1 MKLIDKIGMAIAPVV
16 SNRVLTPTSEVP
28 LMDLRTGEKRYIG
41 GREHADAYY
50 SNAFRACLLAKARPI
65 CSLPVDVYERLDG
78 VRRKADGAFSNALSD
93 LLRHNWNPYLTASEG
108 YRWAM
113 FRKDTV
119 GNAYI
124 RVEYDAAG
132 LPRALWPLAKDP
144 DVLMGADGPV
154 FRYGGDKFTGPGN
167 YLAHEVV
174 WVKSPVIDDDGLKGV
189 SLAKLAAREL
199 GLSIDLEEFYARL
212 LENGN
217 HFPGWLETDQSLDKE
232 KVSQL
237 REQLDDKRGI
247 VNAGTVRIFPY
258 GLKYR
263 QSQMT
268 MADMS
273 LVEQER
279 WILQQTCR
287 TLSVPPQEVFDLSN
301 ATYSNIEQGALN
313 FSSKTLVPECKA
325 LETAFSSI
333 LWNAGLSDMYIQ
345 FDLNGLLRGD
355 YKSRMEGYRVG
366 ILSGMFS
373 PNDCL
378 SFEDMAP
385 YEGGEVKFRPAAY
398 IPVDPETG
406 AELEGARRAADSA
419 QGTGGSGEEP
429 DGGDQ
434 SRPKE

>member
-28 LMDLRTGEKRYIG
+28 LIDLRTGEKHYVG

-78 VRRKADGAFSNALSD
+78 VRRKAGDAFSDALSG
-93 LLRHNWNPYLTASEG
+93 LLRHNWNPYLTAFEG
-108 YRWAM
+108 YRWTM

-124 RVEYDAAG
+124 RVEYDSAG

-144 DVLMGADGPV
+144 DVLMGGDGPV
-154 FRYGGDKFTGPGN
+154 FRYGGDKFTRPGN

-199 GLSIDLEEFYARL
+199 GLSIDLEEFYTRL

-217 HFPGWLETDQSLDKE
+217 HFPGWLETDQPLDKE
-232 KVSQL
+232 KVAQL
-237 REQLDDKRGI
+237 REQLDDKRG
-247 VNAGTVRIFPY
+247 VVHAGSVRIFPF

-378 SFEDMAP
+378 SFEDMPP

-406 AELEGARRAADSA
+406 AELEGARRASDSA

>member
-1 MKLIDKIGMAIAPVV
+1 MRFIDKVGAALAPMVT
-16 SNRVLTPTSEVP
+16 NRTLTPLGETP
-28 LMDLRTGEKRYIG
+28 MLNLATGERHYPD

-65 CSLPVDVYERLDG
+65 SSLPVDVYVREGG
-78 VRRKADGAFSNALSD
+78 VRRKADDEVSSALSTM
-93 LLRHNWNPYLTASEG
+93 LRHRWNPYLTASEG
-108 YRWAM
+108 YRWAI
-113 FRKDTV
+113 FRKDAK
-119 GNAYI
+119 GNAFI
-124 RVEYDAAG
+124 RVERDKRG
-132 LPRALWPLAKDP
+132 VPVALWPMARDP
-144 DVLMGADGPV
+144 EVAVTTSGPV
-154 FRYGGDKFTGPGN
+154 FSYMGDSFTPKGN

-174 WVKSPVIDDDGLKGV
+174 WIKSPVLDDDGVMGV

-199 GLSIDLEEFYARL
+199 GLSIDLEEFYTRL
-212 LENGN
+212 LNNSN
-217 HFPGWLETDQSLDKE
+217 HFPGWLETDQDLNKE
-232 KVSQL
+232 KVDQL
-237 REQLDDKRGI
+237 RQQLDDKRGI
-247 VNAGTVRIFPY
+247 VNAGTVRIFPH

-263 QSQMT
+263 QSDMT
-268 MADMS
+268 IADMS

-325 LETAFSSI
+325 LEAAFSSI
-333 LWNAGLSDMYIQ
+333 LWDSDLKDCYVQ

-355 YKSRMEGYRVG
+355 YRSRMEGYRVG

-373 PNDCL
+373 PNECL
-378 SFEDMAP
+378 ALEDMAP

-398 IPVDPETG
+398 IPVDPGTG
-406 AELEGARRAADSA
+406 RELEGARGTAATSPD
-419 QGTGGSGEEP
+419 TGGSGEEP
-429 DGGDQ
+429 GGGDQ

>member
-1 MKLIDKIGMAIAPVV
+1 MRLIDKIGAAVAPMVA
-16 SNRVLTPTSEVP
+16 NRVLTSTSDVP
-28 LMDLRTGEKRYIG
+28 LMDLASGERHYVG

-65 CSLPVDVYERLDG
+65 CSLPVDVYERRDG
-78 VRRKADGAFSNALSD
+78 VREKASNEFASALSN
-93 LLRHNWNPYLTASEG
+93 LLRHRWNPYLTASEG
-108 YRWAM
+108 YRWTL
-113 FRKDTV
+113 FRKDTK

-124 RVEYDAAG
+124 RVEYDKRG
-132 LPRALWPLAKDP
+132 IPCSMWPLEHDP
-144 DVLMGADGPV
+144 EVNMGSDGPV
-154 FRYGGDKFTGPGN
+154 FSYRGDKFTKRGN
-167 YLAHEVV
+167 YLHHEVV
-174 WVKSPVIDDDGLKGV
+174 WVKSPVLEESGIKGV

-199 GLSIDLEEFYARL
+199 GLSIDLEEFYTRL

-217 HFPGWLETDQSLDKE
+217 HFPGWLETDQPLNKE
-232 KVSQL
+232 KIEQL
-237 REQLDDKRGI
+237 SDQLDDKRG
-247 VNAGTVRIFPY
+247 VVHAGSVRIFPF

-268 MADMS
+268 IADMS

-333 LWNAGLSDMYIQ
+333 LWNAGLYDAYVQ

-355 YKSRMEGYRVG
+355 YRSRMEGYRVG

-378 SFEDMAP
+378 ALEDMAP

-398 IPVDPETG
+398 IPVDPGTG
-406 AELEGARRAADSA
+406 EELEGARGQARYA

-434 SRPKE
+434 SRPRE